1 MAKSSLKGFLY
12 ALWHGKTIRSKIL
25 TFFGS
30 RSKLPYLKIQWRLS
44 TILETSNKSVWSN
57 IFWYV
62 KICIFWKCIQYN
74 IHWDN
79 TQVLKKFPL
88 DKISSTKN
96 TLSFFRELQRSFTF
110 NFQLLYELKCKICHS
125 KTVCQIFHY
134 WFCSVF
140 IKVYC
145 CVTKCMDSLTLKRYN
160 SF

>member
-1 MAKSSLKGFLY
+1 MAKSSLKGFLH

-96 TLSFFRELQRSFTF
+96 TLSFFRELQRITV
-110 NFQLLYELKCKICHS
+110 LLLISNSYMS
-125 KTVCQIFHY
+125 WSARFV
-134 WFCSVF
+134 
-140 IKVYC
+140 
-145 CVTKCMDSLTLKRYN
+145 TLKLCAGF
-160 SF
+160 SITDSVPFLLKFIVV

>member
-30 RSKLPYLKIQWRLS
+30 RSKLPHLKIQWRLS

-96 TLSFFRELQRSFTF
+96 TLSFFRELQRITV
-110 NFQLLYELKCKICHS
+110 LLLISNSYMS
-125 KTVCQIFHY
+125 WSARFV
-134 WFCSVF
+134 
-140 IKVYC
+140 
-145 CVTKCMDSLTLKRYN
+145 TLKPCAGF
-160 SF
+160 SITDSVPFLLKFIVV

>member
-96 TLSFFRELQRSFTF
+96 TLSFFRELQRITV
-110 NFQLLYELKCKICHS
+110 LLLISNSYMS
-125 KTVCQIFHY
+125 WSARFV
-134 WFCSVF
+134 
-140 IKVYC
+140 
-145 CVTKCMDSLTLKRYN
+145 TLKLCARF
-160 SF
+160 SITDSVPFLLKFIVV

>member
-96 TLSFFRELQRSFTF
+96 TLSFFREVQRITV
-110 NFQLLYELKCKICHS
+110 LLLISNSYMS
-125 KTVCQIFHY
+125 WSARFV
-134 WFCSVF
+134 
-140 IKVYC
+140 
-145 CVTKCMDSLTLKRYN
+145 TLKLCAGF
-160 SF
+160 SITDSVPFLLKFIVV

>member
-12 ALWHGKTIRSKIL
+12 TLWHGKTIRSKIL

-96 TLSFFRELQRSFTF
+96 TLSFFRELQRITV
-110 NFQLLYELKCKICHS
+110 LLLISNSYMS
-125 KTVCQIFHY
+125 WSARFV
-134 WFCSVF
+134 
-140 IKVYC
+140 
-145 CVTKCMDSLTLKRYN
+145 TLKLCAGF
-160 SF
+160 SITDSVPFLLKFIVV

>member
-30 RSKLPYLKIQWRLS
+30 RSKLPHLKIQWRLS

-96 TLSFFRELQRSFTF
+96 TLSFFRELQRITV
-110 NFQLLYELKCKICHS
+110 LLLISNSYMS
-125 KTVCQIFHY
+125 WSARFV
-134 WFCSVF
+134 
-140 IKVYC
+140 
-145 CVTKCMDSLTLKRYN
+145 TLKRCAGF
-160 SF
+160 SITDSVPFLLKFIVV

>member
-96 TLSFFRELQRSFTF
+96 TLSFFRELQRITV
-110 NFQLLYELKCKICHS
+110 LLLISNSYMS
-125 KTVCQIFHY
+125 WSARFV
-134 WFCSVF
+134 
-140 IKVYC
+140 
-145 CVTKCMDSLTLKRYN
+145 TLKPCAGF
-160 SF
+160 SITDSVPFLLKFIVV

>member
-30 RSKLPYLKIQWRLS
+30 SSKLPYLKIQWRLS

-96 TLSFFRELQRSFTF
+96 TLSFFRELQRITV
-110 NFQLLYELKCKICHS
+110 LLLISNSYMS
-125 KTVCQIFHY
+125 WSARFV
-134 WFCSVF
+134 
-140 IKVYC
+140 
-145 CVTKCMDSLTLKRYN
+145 TLKLCAGF
-160 SF
+160 SITDSVPFLLKFIVV

>member
-44 TILETSNKSVWSN
+44 TILETSSKSVWSN

-96 TLSFFRELQRSFTF
+96 TLSFFRELQRITV
-110 NFQLLYELKCKICHS
+110 LLLISNSYMS
-125 KTVCQIFHY
+125 WSARFV
-134 WFCSVF
+134 
-140 IKVYC
+140 
-145 CVTKCMDSLTLKRYN
+145 TLKLCAGF
-160 SF
+160 SITDSVPFLLKFIVV

>member
-30 RSKLPYLKIQWRLS
+30 RSKLPHLKIQWRLS

-96 TLSFFRELQRSFTF
+96 TLSFFRELQRITV
-110 NFQLLYELKCKICHS
+110 LLLISNSYMS
-125 KTVCQIFHY
+125 WSARFV
-134 WFCSVF
+134 
-140 IKVYC
+140 
-145 CVTKCMDSLTLKRYN
+145 TLKLCARF
-160 SF
+160 SITDSVPFLLKFIVV

>member
-96 TLSFFRELQRSFTF
+96 TLSFFRELQRITV
-110 NFQLLYELKCKICHS
+110 LLLISNSYMS
-125 KTVCQIFHY
+125 WSARFV
-134 WFCSVF
+134 
-140 IKVYC
+140 
-145 CVTKCMDSLTLKRYN
+145 TLKLCAGF
-160 SF
+160 SITDSVPFLLTFIVV

>member
-96 TLSFFRELQRSFTF
+96 TLSFFRELQRITV
-110 NFQLLYELKCKICHS
+110 LLLISNSYMS
-125 KTVCQIFHY
+125 WSARFV
-134 WFCSVF
+134 
-140 IKVYC
+140 
-145 CVTKCMDSLTLKRYN
+145 TLKLCAGF
-160 SF
+160 SITDSVPFLLKFIVV

>member
-30 RSKLPYLKIQWRLS
+30 RSKLPHLKIQWRLS

-96 TLSFFRELQRSFTF
+96 TLSFFRELQRITV
-110 NFQLLYELKCKICHS
+110 LLLISNSYMS
-125 KTVCQIFHY
+125 WSARFV
-134 WFCSVF
+134 
-140 IKVYC
+140 
-145 CVTKCMDSLTLKRYN
+145 TLKLCAGF
-160 SF
+160 SITDSVPFLLKFIVV

>member
-62 KICIFWKCIQYN
+62 RICIFWKCIQYN

-96 TLSFFRELQRSFTF
+96 TLSFFRELQRITV
-110 NFQLLYELKCKICHS
+110 LLLISNSYMS
-125 KTVCQIFHY
+125 WSARFV
-134 WFCSVF
+134 
-140 IKVYC
+140 
-145 CVTKCMDSLTLKRYN
+145 TLKLCAGF
-160 SF
+160 SITDSVPFLLKFIVV

>member
-12 ALWHGKTIRSKIL
+12 PLWYGKTIRSKIL
-25 TFFGS
+25 TFFRS

-62 KICIFWKCIQYN
+62 KICIFWKCIQYK

-79 TQVLKKFPL
+79 TQVLKKSPL

-96 TLSFFRELQRSFTF
+96 TLSFFRELQRITV
-110 NFQLLYELKCKICHS
+110 LLLISNSYMS
-125 KTVCQIFHY
+125 WSARFV
-134 WFCSVF
+134 
-140 IKVYC
+140 
-145 CVTKCMDSLTLKRYN
+145 TLKLFAGF
-160 SF
+160 SITDSVPFLLKFIVV

>member
-44 TILETSNKSVWSN
+44 TILETSSKSVWSN

-62 KICIFWKCIQYN
+62 KICIFWKCIQYT

-96 TLSFFRELQRSFTF
+96 IFSFFRKLQRITV
-110 NFQLLYELKCKICHS
+110 LLLISNSYMS
-125 KTVCQIFHY
+125 WSARFV
-134 WFCSVF
+134 
-140 IKVYC
+140 
-145 CVTKCMDSLTLKRYN
+145 TLKLCAGF
-160 SF
+160 SITDSVPFLLKFIVV